1 MVPVCASRA
10 EKNAMALGEDLRCGA
25 VGSAFGDDSSVILT
39 EFVANETQFGF
50 DVNQGRGRG
59 EA

>member
-1 MVPVCASRA
+1 
-10 EKNAMALGEDLRCGA
+10 MALGEDLRCGA